1 MVHQL
6 FLMMF
11 LKVLKHYELTKVTET
26 NGDNIINGMN
36 PQSINWMTLFGKY
49 GTSGVTFTIHF
60 DHDTKNVNDSKNVK
74 ETVHFVFD
82 DGSKADDDRVQN
94 VTFKR
99 SGAQDLVTNKTTWNA
114 WTPGYSQTISTIVS
128 PTIKGYTPDSQEISA
143 VTVTP
148 TSNDL
153 VKTVTYRAND
163 QQATITYLDDTT
175 GKTLFTDQANGKYGE
190 TIVFKT
196 SPTTQITAYE
206 QQHYVVAGNSYTGQP
221 TYQADDKYNNF
232 VVHLKHQTEP
242 AKETKTITET
252 IHYVHTDGS
261 KIHDDHVSNVVFHL
275 TGTKDLVTNQTTW
288 NAWTP
293 GNSQTIITIVSPT
306 IKGYTPDLQE
316 IVAVTVTPTSNDLV
330 KTVTYRAND
339 QQATITYL
347 DDTTGKTLFTDQAN
361 GKYGETIV
369 FKTSP
374 TTQITAYEQQHYVV
388 EGNSY
393 TGQPTYQA
401 DNKQNNFVVHLKHQ
415 TEPTKES
422 KTITET
428 VHYVYTNG
436 TKAAN
441 DYQAR
446 IKFERA
452 GTKDLVTNQTIW
464 DNWTP
469 NNSQFAG
476 VNSPLITGYT
486 ANQLEIAP
494 VIVNAE
500 SNNLNITVTYNANA
514 IPTIPVINS
523 HPEVPSSKRNNTNKQ
538 IPNRNV
544 NVQRDQHLLSDKTVD
559 NSSSFK
565 QKIDNHQQLPQ
576 TGNDDTN
583 INALAG
589 LSLASLA
596 SLLGFAEY
604 DKKRKAD
611 K

>member
-26 NGDNIINGMN
+26 NGDNIINEMN

-82 DGSKADDDRVQN
+82 DGSKADDDKVQN

-206 QQHYVVAGNSYTGQP
+206 QQHYVVAGNSYTVQP

-242 AKETKTITET
+242 A
-252 IHYVHTDGS
+252 
-261 KIHDDHVSNVVFHL
+261 
-275 TGTKDLVTNQTTW
+275 
-288 NAWTP
+288 
-293 GNSQTIITIVSPT
+293 
-306 IKGYTPDLQE
+306 
-316 IVAVTVTPTSNDLV
+316 
-330 KTVTYRAND
+330 
-339 QQATITYL
+339 
-347 DDTTGKTLFTDQAN
+347 
-361 GKYGETIV
+361 
-369 FKTSP
+369 
-374 TTQITAYEQQHYVV
+374 
-388 EGNSY
+388 
-393 TGQPTYQA
+393 
-401 DNKQNNFVVHLKHQ
+401 
-415 TEPTKES
+415 KES

-523 HPEVPSSKRNNTNKQ
+523 HPEVPSSKRNNINKQ

-576 TGNDDTN
+576 TGNDNTN